1 MAIGMVSLV
10 KLQTFPVVILT
21 LILGALIGEI
31 INLDGKV
38 KLVFQTVL
46 DKFHFKIIGD
56 REEYMRFYL
65 IVAVTFCASGS
76 NIFGVISEGISGD
89 FTILF
94 SKAVMDIFTATIF
107 AATLG
112 RAINLIVLPQFIIL
126 CTFFIVT
133 SSLFPT

>member
-94 SKAVMDIFTATIF
+94 SKAVMDFFTATIF

>member
-10 KLQTFPVVILT
+10 KLQTFPAVILT

-76 NIFGVISEGISGD
+76 NIFGVIS
-89 FTILF
+89 
-94 SKAVMDIFTATIF
+94 
-107 AATLG
+107 
-112 RAINLIVLPQFIIL
+112 
-126 CTFFIVT
+126 
-133 SSLFPT
+133 